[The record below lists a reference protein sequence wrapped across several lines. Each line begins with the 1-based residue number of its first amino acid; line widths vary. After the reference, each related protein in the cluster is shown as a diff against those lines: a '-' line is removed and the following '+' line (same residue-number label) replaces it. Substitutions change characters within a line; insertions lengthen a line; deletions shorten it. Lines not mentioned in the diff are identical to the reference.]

1 MNPHHRILDRL
12 TAAARGARPVPAND
26 LAPSTATRV
35 LARLRE
41 RPPDRL
47 WWEALAARA
56 AVTAC
61 AAATVY
67 ALLPAPAPSRAGD
80 DPVGVASAILITALN
95 PE

>member
-1 MNPHHRILDRL
+1 MNPYHRILDRL
-12 TAAARGARPVPAND
+12 TAAARRAPR
-26 LAPSTATRV
+26 APSGEMPPGMATRV
-35 LARLRE
+35 LAGLRE

-61 AAATVY
+61 AVAAVY
-67 ALLPAPAPSRAGD
+67 ALVPAPAPHAGD
-80 DPVGVASAILITALN
+80 DPTGVASAILITALN

>member
-1 MNPHHRILDRL
+1 MNSHDRILSRL

-26 LAPSTATRV
+26 LAPSTPTRV

-61 AAATVY
+61 AAAAVY
-67 ALLPAPAPSRAGD
+67 AMLPASAPRAADEPA
-80 DPVGVASAILITALN
+80 GVASAMLMTELN